1 MRGGRASWKPRPKE
15 SKPVT
20 ESKKPTVLIVDDER
34 STREGLERALQSRY
48 EVLLAEDGQKAVQ
61 LLESQPIDV
70 LVTDLKMPGIDGMAL
85 LRRAT
90 SLPAPPICI
99 MMTAYGSIE
108 NAVEAMQAGAYH
120 YLTKPNINLDEL
132 ELVIQRGLEGRRIE
146 SENISL
152 RAQLDK
158 KFGLENIIGASP
170 AMQQVFE
177 VVQQVA
183 PTRATALIRGETGT
197 GKELIAHAIHN
208 LSPRKNG
215 PFIAVHAAALTSTL
229 LESELFGHEKG
240 AFTGAV
246 ERRIGRF
253 ELADGG
259 TLFLDEVG
267 EIEPAMQVKILRVLE
282 ERAFERVGG
291 QKTISVDL
299 RLIAATNKD
308 LKKLVNEGKF
318 RDDLFYRLSVVA
330 VSLPPLRERREDIP
344 LLVNAF
350 LEQCSRENNKPV
362 REMTPE
368 ALNVLMAYDWPGNVR
383 ELRNT
388 IEQMV
393 VLARAE
399 RLTLRDVPAA
409 IRGGADLTKI
419 SVVRT
424 GMTVEEAER
433 QLIVQALKET
443 GGNRTRAAEKIGIS
457 RRTLHRKLKK
467 YGLENS

>member
-1 MRGGRASWKPRPKE
+1 
-15 SKPVT
+15 
-20 ESKKPTVLIVDDER
+20 
-34 STREGLERALQSRY
+34 
-48 EVLLAEDGQKAVQ
+48 
-61 LLESQPIDV
+61 
-70 LVTDLKMPGIDGMAL
+70 
-85 LRRAT
+85 LRRAR
-90 SLPAPPICI
+90 SLSTPPICV

-108 NAVEAMQAGAYH
+108 SAVEAMQAGAYH

-132 ELVIQRGLEGRRIE
+132 ELVIQRGLDGRRIE
-146 SENISL
+146 SENLNL
-152 RAQLDK
+152 REQLDK
-158 KFGLENIIGASP
+158 KFGLENIVGASP
-170 AMQQVFE
+170 SMQQIFE
-177 VVQQVA
+177 IVQQVA
-183 PTRATALIRGETGT
+183 PTRATVLITGETGT
-197 GKELIAHAIHN
+197 GKELIAQAIHN
-208 LSPRKNG
+208 LSPRKGG

-229 LESELFGHEKG
+229 LESELFGHERG

-291 QKTISVDL
+291 QKTVQVDV
-299 RLIAATNKD
+299 RLIAATNRD
-308 LKKLVNEGKF
+308 LKKLVSEGKF
-318 RDDLFYRLSVVA
+318 RDDLFYRLSVVT
-330 VSLPPLRERREDIP
+330 VSLPPLRERLDDIP
-344 LLVNAF
+344 LLANTF
-350 LEQCSRENNKPV
+350 LGQCSRENNRPL
-362 REMTPE
+362 REMTPD

-393 VLARAE
+393 VLGRGE

-419 SVVRT
+419 PVVRPRAT
-424 GMTVEEAER
+424 MTVEEAER
-433 QLIVQALKET
+433 QLIVQALKEMD
-443 GGNRTRAAEKIGIS
+443 GNRTRAAEKIGMS

-467 YGLENS
+467 YGLENL